1 MSIDFHE
8 EQPKEKTHESI
19 LQIIQPKGERN
30 WTIGFDAHSS
40 AEIEAYDE
48 AVRGILQREMFIPHL
63 DATESTD
70 THHEWII
77 GDNSMKDYDPE
88 EVTEHLSQVTEEI
101 DRLAHHYLSLK
112 KAA

>member
-8 EQPKEKTHESI
+8 EQPKEKEQESI

-30 WTIGFDAHSS
+30 WTISFDAHTSR
-40 AEIEAYDE
+40 EVEAYDE

-63 DATESTD
+63 DATQSTD
-70 THHEWII
+70 THHEWTI
-77 GDNSMKDYDPE
+77 GDESIRNYDAN
-88 EVTEHLSQVTEEI
+88 EVTEHLVRVTEEI
-101 DRLAHHYLSLK
+101 DALAHHLLIK